1 MIITTSATEALRAVH
16 ERMPTILE
24 PADWPLWLGEVEG
37 DAPALLRPSTAE
49 LRLWRVSPAVNDVR
63 NDTENLLGPAP

>member
-49 LRLWRVSPAVNDVR
+49 LRL
-63 NDTENLLGPAP
+63 